1 MNEIPRPWIVIDI
14 SSNYLRVMARRRASS
29 TESTMARLD
38 PNLIPDRFALDRYA
52 RRMRREE
59 TDRMLRAVAQ
69 WLSRARVTAAARSA
83 AARPVAPAP

>member
-1 MNEIPRPWIVIDI
+1 
-14 SSNYLRVMARRRASS
+14 
-29 TESTMARLD
+29 MARLD

-69 WLSRARVTAAARSA
+69 GLSRARVTAAATPA
-83 AARPVAPAP
+83 AARPVAPAR